1 VKEIRE
7 TTQQEP
13 GALLTGVL
21 RMGHIMEQQ
30 LDAAL
35 QPHGLSLAKL
45 NVLQSLVWAEEPVPL
60 GALSER
66 LGCVN
71 SNITKLIDRLEAD
84 KLVQRLPD
92 PEDRRSK
99 LAAIT
104 EEGRSRCRAGRHA
117 LEQAERAILES
128 FSAGDRE
135 ALAHVSGYFRGG

>member
-1 VKEIRE
+1 M
-7 TTQQEP
+7 
-13 GALLTGVL
+13 L
-21 RMGHIMEQQ
+21 RMGHIIEQQ

-45 NVLQSLVWAEEPVPL
+45 NVLQSLVRAEEPVPL
-60 GALSER
+60 GALSGR

-104 EEGRSRCRAGRHA
+104 EEGRTRCRAGRHA
-117 LEQAERAILES
+117 LEQAERAILER
-128 FSAGDRE
+128 FSPETAKRSRTCRATSVE
-135 ALAHVSGYFRGG
+135 ARNTCRTAILSR